1 MNIQEFLSTKIDSK
15 LLVAAGAGA
24 LLGASGLLALSAL
37 KGDSTLSLSTRKT
50 HPKWANSDARRQYC
64 ITHSNMMD
72 SSELQELR
80 ELTAQHERGVM
91 ESTPDVGQFLTFLM
105 RVLKAKHIV
114 EVGSFTG
121 VGLMRM
127 AQELPADGKAF
138 ALDVNDDYVNIGK
151 PVMEKAGL
159 LSKIDYRIA
168 PALDSLVQLKEEGYT
183 GKIDLCFIDA
193 DKDNYPNYYKL
204 CLELLR
210 PGGIIVFDN
219 SLYANRILTDQ
230 TSKPNCYIHE
240 TNEKAVVD
248 TRVTS
253 LLLPIG
259 DGCLVLRKNDE

>member
-1 MNIQEFLSTKIDSK
+1 MNIQDFLTNIDSK
-15 LLVAAGAGA
+15 LLVAVGAGA
-24 LLGASGLLALSAL
+24 VLGASGLLAISSLK
-37 KGDSTLSLSTRKT
+37 KGDVIDFATRSE
-50 HPKWANSDARRQYC
+50 HPKWSSGDARKQYC
-64 ITHSNMMD
+64 VSHSNIAE

-91 ESTPDVGQFLTFLM
+91 ESTPDVGQFLTFITRM
-105 RVLKAKHIV
+105 VKAKNII

-121 VGLMRM
+121 VALLRM
-127 AQELPADGKAF
+127 VQELPADGKAF
-138 ALDVNDDYVNIGK
+138 ALDVQDDYVKVGK
-151 PVMEKAGL
+151 PIMEKAGV

-193 DKDNYPNYYKL
+193 DKGNYPNYYKL

-219 SLYANRILTDQ
+219 SLYGNKVLTDL
-230 TSKPNCYIHE
+230 TSVPNCYIHE
-240 TNEKAVVD
+240 TNEKGAVD
-248 TRVTS
+248 NRVTS

>member
-1 MNIQEFLSTKIDSK
+1 MNIPEFLSTSIDSK
-15 LLVAAGAGA
+15 LLVAAGAGV
-24 LLGASGLLALSAL
+24 LLGASGLLAISAIRNN
-37 KGDSTLSLSTRKT
+37 GTADFPTRSH
-50 HPKWANSDARRQYC
+50 HPKWVDNDARKQYC
-64 ITHSNMMD
+64 VSHTNMTD

-80 ELTAQHERGVM
+80 KLTAQHEQGVM
-91 ESTPDVGQFLTFLM
+91 ESTPDVGQFLTLLARM
-105 RVLKAKHIV
+105 LKAKNV
-114 EVGSFTG
+114 LEVGTFTG
-121 VGLMRM
+121 VALLRM

-138 ALDVNDDYVNIGK
+138 ALDVKDDYVNIGK
-151 PVMEKAGL
+151 PLMEKAGV

-168 PALDSLVQLKEEGYT
+168 PALESLVKLKEEGYT

-193 DKDNYPNYYKL
+193 DKGNYPNYYKL

-210 PGGIIVFDN
+210 PGGVIVFDN
-219 SLYANRILTDQ
+219 SLYGNRILTDLI
-230 TSKPNCYIHE
+230 TKPNCYIHE